1 MVLSTDLVLCLWW
14 WSKLTRFLDAGRKSF
29 GLCVS
34 IEIDMVSVGVVDID
48 LTPAWTLEFD
58 FISV

>member
-1 MVLSTDLVLCLWW
+1 M
-14 WSKLTRFLDAGRKSF
+14 TRFLDAGRKSF